1 MILGRRGGGRGLRG
15 CEHPDPETGDSKP
28 TNHQSVR
35 DLIYRRHSHRGFQFK
50 LYSVAGDTDKT
61 CMTESE
67 TE

>member
-1 MILGRRGGGRGLRG
+1 MTLGGRRGGRGLRG

-35 DLIYRRHSHRGFQFK
+35 DLIYRRHSHRGFQLK

-61 CMTESE
+61 CMTE